1 MPFKLAIPGFLLSLS
16 FSPPY
21 FHIIM
26 HIPLSSYNVP
36 TLGVLPV
43 FSNVPVPPE
52 AEICVL
58 LTYEAPAPALT
69 T

>member
-1 MPFKLAIPGFLLSLS
+1 MHTPLSL
-16 FSPPY
+16 
-21 FHIIM
+21 
-26 HIPLSSYNVP
+26 YNVP
-36 TLGVLPV
+36 TLVVLPV